1 MVEQVPVTVYMYL
14 THHDL
19 QGFEDVVL
27 GAAQLLLYV
36 AIIRTIDKP
45 R

>member
-27 GAAQLLLYV
+27 RAAQLLLYV
-36 AIIRTIDKP
+36 AIIPTIDKP